1 MVDIA
6 EFGTGLVVGM
16 VVVVFADMKTLVGSH
31 GVVFAGRAVVDAVG
45 KDVVAFAGKA
55 VVAADKIVVVA
66 DTVVDKVVS
75 DRTEQALVVEDP
87 VERADH
93 SVVHFDRLGLEI
105 LLVAPKPAKVQLLV
119 LHDQPFCW

>member
-6 EFGTGLVVGM
+6 ELGTGIVVGM
-16 VVVVFADMKTLVGSH
+16 VVVVFADVKTLAGSH
-31 GVVFAGRAVVDAVG
+31 GVVFAGRAVVDAVD
-45 KDVVAFAGKA
+45 KDVVAFAGRA

-87 VERADH
+87 GERADH
-93 SVVHFDRLGLEI
+93 SATRKTTHYKGVQSDRQLASRGH
-105 LLVAPKPAKVQLLV
+105 VAS
-119 LHDQPFCW
+119 F